1 MLFTSIDFWLLFA
14 VTVFVAIAV
23 NRPQVL
29 KGILLAASL
38 VFYAAGDQ
46 SGILVLIGVA
56 SLAFFGGIYA
66 SPDRS
71 NAVRKISLWLSIG
84 GGFLT
89 LAYFK
94 YLRFLL
100 QDVFP
105 FLLSPQQTE
114 GLLRDISLPL
124 GISFF
129 TFQSL
134 SYTFDVYRGRTK
146 VCRNYFDFLLY
157 VTFFPQLIAGPI
169 ERFNHLFPQ
178 LQNLKLCSFK
188 ELKTPLLLIGMAFFK
203 KVFVA
208 NSIGPTA
215 LLIFQSSETR
225 PLEMILAGWTMAM
238 QVYFDFSAYSDFA
251 LGLAGLFSVHLTP
264 NFRPIWFATNP
275 LAFWERWNVSTGRWF
290 RDYLLIPLGGNGD
303 NRFQAA
309 RNIILMFIAIGLW
322 HGASW
327 NWVAW
332 GMFQGLIVAAYRDLK
347 KKSIA
352 VSQTPAWVG
361 LVFLQ
366 GFMLPISGLLHFADS
381 KEIIK
386 SMLATLSGSRF
397 SWLDLS
403 GLPVYLPHLAA
414 FLVPGI
420 LLDLLYEKNKLHEL
434 PWHQLVFLISLL
446 LGFAAFLSKGISK
459 QSFIYFAF

>member
-1 MLFTSIDFWLLFA
+1 MLFTSLDFWLLFSGTLA
-14 VTVFVAIAV
+14 AAIVA
-23 NRPQVL
+23 NRPAAL
-29 KGILLAASL
+29 KVILLIASL
-38 VFYAAGDQ
+38 IFYAAGDQ
-46 SGILVLIGVA
+46 SGIVVLIGVA
-56 SLAFFGGIYA
+56 SLAFFGGMLA
-66 SPDRS
+66 SPDRRPI
-71 NAVRKISLWLSIG
+71 VRKLSLWISVG
-84 GGFLT
+84 GGFLI
-89 LAYFK
+89 LGYFK
-94 YLRFLL
+94 YLRFFLK
-100 QDVFP
+100 DVFP
-105 FLLSPQQTE
+105 FFFSTQQTDE
-114 GLLRDISLPL
+114 LLLGISLPL

-134 SYTFDVYRGRTK
+134 SYTLDVYRGRVK

-157 VTFFPQLIAGPI
+157 VSFFPQLIAGPI

-178 LQNLKLCSFK
+178 LQNLKLCPGK
-188 ELKTPLLLIGMAFFK
+188 NLKTPLLLLAMAFFK
-203 KVFVA
+203 KIFVA

-215 LLIFQSSETR
+215 LLIFHSSESR
-225 PLEMILAGWTMAM
+225 PVELLLAGWTMAM

-251 LGLAGLFSVHLTP
+251 LGLAGLFSVQLTA

-290 RDYLLIPLGGNGD
+290 RDYLLVPLGGNGD
-303 NRFQAA
+303 SRIQAA
-309 RNIILMFIAIGLW
+309 RNMVLMFIAIGLW

-327 NWVAW
+327 NWVVW
-332 GMFQGLIVAAYRDLK
+332 GLFQGLIVAVYRDLK
-347 KKSIA
+347 KNSNA

-381 KEIIK
+381 QTIIK
-386 SMLATLSGSRF
+386 SMLATLSGSKF

-403 GLPVYLPHLAA
+403 GLPVYLPHLAS

-420 LLDLLYEKNKLHEL
+420 LLDILYEKTKLHEL

-446 LGFAAFLSKGISK
+446 LGFAAFLSKGISN